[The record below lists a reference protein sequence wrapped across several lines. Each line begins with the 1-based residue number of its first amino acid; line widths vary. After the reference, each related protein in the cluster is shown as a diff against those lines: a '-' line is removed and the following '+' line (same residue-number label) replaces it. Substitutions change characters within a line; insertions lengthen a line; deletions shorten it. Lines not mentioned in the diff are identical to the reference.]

1 MEKNFK
7 DFINNIQLTDAQ
19 RADAKTKYEGVID
32 CLAHEFYDRDAN
44 SNDQFLF
51 GSYKTKTNITPMDE
65 MQDVDVVFKITPEIQ
80 QQYNDNPEALL
91 QRCKKAL
98 QKKYPTTDKIRPWV
112 NVILV
117 KFTMNHHNVEVLPCL
132 DQDNG
137 IFLIPDSSKGGYWKD
152 VDYRGQIDSFT
163 DSNSKTNNLTRE
175 LDQMLK
181 EWVRYTKSLDYH
193 SYNLLNDVISYLQDV
208 YPKGKENYHYD
219 DILKGF
225 FDYKIARTVKSDS
238 IYSCLETAQKRAVK
252 AIEYEKEGKHIE
264 ASVEWRK
271 IFGNQ
276 FPKSEKNEETANRE
290 HNFGSAPSPW
300 YSD

>member
-7 DFINNIQLTDAQ
+7 EFIDNIQLTEAQ

-65 MQDVDVVFKITPEIQ
+65 MQDVDVVFKITSEIQ
-80 QQYNDNPEALL
+80 KQYKDNPEVLL

-98 QKKYPTTDKIRPWV
+98 QKKYSTTDKIRPWV

-117 KFTMNHHNVEVLPCL
+117 KFAMNHHNVEVLPCL
-132 DQDNG
+132 DQPNG
-137 IFLIPDSSKGGYWKD
+137 LFLIPDSSNGGYWKE
-152 VDYRGQIDSFT
+152 VDYRGQIDAFT
-163 DSNSKTNNLTRE
+163 DSNSKTDNLTRE

-181 EWVRYTKSLDYH
+181 EWVRFTNSLDYH

-208 YPKGKENYHYD
+208 YPNGKGSIKYEE
-219 DILKGF
+219 IVKGF
-225 FDYKIARTVKSDS
+225 FDYKKARTAESDS
-238 IYSCLETAQKRAVK
+238 IYSHLETAQKRAVK
-252 AIEYEKEGKHIE
+252 AIQYEKEGKHVE
-264 ASVEWRK
+264 ASEKWRK
-271 IFGNQ
+271 VFGTQ
-276 FPKSEKNEETANRE
+276 FPKSDKNEETTKRE

-300 YSD
+300 FID